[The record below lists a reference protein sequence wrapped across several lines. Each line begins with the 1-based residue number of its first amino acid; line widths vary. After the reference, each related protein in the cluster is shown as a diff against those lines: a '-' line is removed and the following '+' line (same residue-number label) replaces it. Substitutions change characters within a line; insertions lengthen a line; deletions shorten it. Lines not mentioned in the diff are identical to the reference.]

1 MNSEKHHNLGV
12 GWLVAATRVRQPPTG
27 DQCSPMGVEPV
38 LRLGSSLLKVTH
50 LLMAQPQQI
59 LPWTLNPSSPPTWQS
74 LPSSSLW
81 QP

>member
-1 MNSEKHHNLGV
+1 MHPEKYHNLGV
-12 GWLVAATRVRQPPTG
+12 GCLVAATRVRQPPTG

-59 LPWTLNPSSPPTWQS
+59 LPRTLNTSSPPTWQS
-74 LPSSSLW
+74 LASCSLW